1 VLLLC
6 IVMKLVLVTILC
18 LGIQAISIAQTNGID
33 KKGSV
38 TQKTDNDKKFGIPEE
53 SKERLK
59 RKESSKF
66 LKKSLEKNQP
76 DSIAKGY
83 YELGNQYF
91 NKKDFIK
98 SEAYY
103 RKAKNAYND
112 LNNLEGV
119 VNATRGE
126 ALSLEQQDKNIDAEA
141 TLRNTTIELGNK
153 KLPDSN
159 LQKLIANDV
168 KRLNTNIAQEKIALL
183 QGNIDISRKL
193 KDTVQTVNYYN
204 QLANENLSN
213 GKINAGIQN
222 LKEAFNF
229 STNAATVQKI
239 NLNQSLTTVLAQN
252 GMIDEAIITK
262 KELLSNAEIKG
273 SSLLTAN
280 QYNALADLYVQ
291 KAENVSAIGLY
302 KQALNISIKN
312 GHTEEALR
320 SLKRMDS
327 IYKQEN
333 KTEELL
339 TIYKNFLTQ
348 LPDVITKDTSFFDNE
363 LIKETEERIVQLE
376 KDKLAQANVIKRR
389 NIFNYTL
396 GGISVLL
403 FTLIGLVAWL
413 LKRANKRNKQIAL
426 QSLRREMNPH
436 FIFNSLNSVNQ
447 YIATSDELS
456 ANRYLTKFSALMR
469 SVMENSKD
477 DFISLEQEV
486 SFLNNYLELEN
497 SRFKNKFTYEFSVDE
512 RLPKDY
518 LMPVMLLQPFIE
530 NAVWHGL
537 RYLENDGYLNVT
549 ITQENNNIVCS
560 IEDNGIGIAASKALK
575 TANQLKKKSR
585 GINNTYERIALLNSL
600 YKLKI
605 NINTTDKQPP
615 ETGVMI
621 QINLPKVKTI

>member
-141 TLRNTTIELGNK
+141 TLRNTTIELGSK

-376 KDKLAQANVIKRR
+376 KDKLAQANVIKRK